1 MRYLDEK
8 SGSRFPFQVLA
19 PPSSGCGLS
28 TTIPNANRN
37 YMKHF
42 IITSKTIAIL
52 SFAIG
57 TILFILQLYR
67 FNSGNLIHTGI
78 IFIMSAVIIN
88 TISLLVLLF
97 GLLGNTDK
105 LEILKT
111 IGIVL
116 ANIPIAIIY
125 FYLLINFL

>member
-1 MRYLDEK
+1 
-8 SGSRFPFQVLA
+8 
-19 PPSSGCGLS
+19 
-28 TTIPNANRN
+28 
-37 YMKHF
+37 MKHF
-42 IITSKTIAIL
+42 ITTSKTIAVL
-52 SFAIG
+52 SFVIG
-57 TILFILQLYR
+57 TILFTLQLYR
-67 FNSGNLIHTGI
+67 FNSNNLIQIGI
-78 IFIMSAVIIN
+78 IFIISAVIIN

-105 LEILKT
+105 WEILKT